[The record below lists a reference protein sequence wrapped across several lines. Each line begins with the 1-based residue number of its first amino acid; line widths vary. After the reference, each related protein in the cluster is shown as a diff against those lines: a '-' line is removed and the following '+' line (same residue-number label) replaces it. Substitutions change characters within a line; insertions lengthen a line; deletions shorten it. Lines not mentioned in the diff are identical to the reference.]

1 MVNPSSFPDSP
12 VGRQLKIRVKPSGA
26 GPLLCLGRRAD
37 STPIRYETQGRE
49 NAKSDELISLASSL
63 KKSFSIQRQAT
74 SRNPKA
80 STT

>member
-12 VGRQLKIRVKPSGA
+12 VGCQLKIRVK
-26 GPLLCLGRRAD
+26 RRVQVLYFVLVVGQIVLQYD
-37 STPIRYETQGRE
+37 MKPRDEK